1 MRTAPTTS
9 ASIVVELGKNEVV
22 TLLQENAGTAN
33 GHQWSKIR
41 RANNTEGYVA
51 TIYLTKC
58 GT

>member
-33 GHQWSKIR
+33 GYQWSKIR

-51 TIYLTKC
+51 TTYLTKC